1 MLLALLYVMFSLPKS
16 FVLSHTIFKRFNIP
30 ITFDNNPGVP
40 TTFGLLIHALIFLVI
55 VYGILVTKVP
65 KEEKRGIHI
74 ERPDEG
80 IQKIEK
86 LE

>member
-1 MLLALLYVMFSLPKS
+1 MLLALLYIMLSLPKS

-30 ITFDNNPGVP
+30 TTFDNNPGVP
-40 TTFGLLIHALIFLVI
+40 TTFGLLVHAIIFSII
-55 VYGILVTKVP
+55 VYGILVAKMP

-74 ERPDEG
+74 ERPDDG

-86 LE
+86 I